1 MSSVISPAEIDFW
14 LDTDK
19 YANYFDE
26 QLVQS
31 NQSLVFNIDMV
42 RLSSIRKAIANFVRI
57 LTRQSVPVYFHDGKD
72 NFNLG
77 GKSIYITAK
86 ITSKHDFDV
95 AVGQALHEAAHTLK
109 TDFEEVKLAW
119 TNIPHNIFQLSDSK
133 NIRRASLEKF
143 IHTMW
148 NVIEDRYI
156 DNYVFN
162 SAPGYRGYYVSLYD
176 RFWNCPEVDEYLLSD
191 LFRYPSL
198 DSYRFRITNFTNENT
213 DLLALPR
220 LDDIADVIDIEHID
234 RLHTT
239 RDRIKTALKVVE
251 IVLNCLD
258 KQESEDQQ
266 GMPAKGQGKSKSKD
280 TIAKP
285 EDFFD
290 FGDSEKPEEPSEK
303 SEKTPKSSGPSNNKK
318 EEKMDDKPFDAD
330 ADSDEDEDVDVG
342 KKMVDEISDVISG
355 RDDEPEKLNENKE
368 AVNKIADGDVSPIVE
383 KQIKNIMEQ
392 QRKFLL
398 GEFPKENVTPQQKE
412 LLDLIEKHGIILV
425 KVDAPVVLSGDDK
438 NLKVDC
444 IVVQKM
450 TKDLIT
456 SGTDVFPLC
465 GAMKM
470 GDETPEPPKEVAD
483 AVKKGILLGTKL
495 GRKLQIR
502 NEINPIKTIRKK
514 CGKINKRQLHE
525 AAFDAEDLFYVVK
538 IDEHNKATLHIT
550 VDASGSMS
558 GRKWIQT
565 MTSVVA
571 ICKAASMIDNVHV
584 TVSFR
589 STQVS
594 GEICLPYVVLAYDS
608 KIDKFSKVRT
618 LFPYLSPN
626 GYTPEGLAFGAIM
639 NMFEKITPD
648 EQDRYFLNLSDGEPF
663 YGLRVPSTGL
673 TIQYTDQVGVTHTKS
688 QVDKIKRLGVEI
700 LSYFIE
706 DSFYSRNKKRPEEMT
721 AEQKKEFKETQDRM
735 DNSPLRKNFRKMYG
749 KNAQFINVESIVDL
763 ARTINGLFLTR
774 NSEKRS

>member
-1 MSSVISPAEIDFW
+1 MSSIVSPAEVDFW
-14 LDTDK
+14 LDSDK
-19 YANYFDE
+19 YANYFEE
-26 QLVQS
+26 QLDKS
-31 NQSLVFNIDMV
+31 NQSLIFNIDMV
-42 RLSSIRKAIANFVRI
+42 RLSSVRKAIANFVRI
-57 LTRQSVPVYFHDGKD
+57 LTRRNIPVYFNDMD
-72 NFNLG
+72 ANVNFG
-77 GKSIYITAK
+77 GKVIYISAK
-86 ITSKHDFDV
+86 ITTKHDFDV
-95 AVGQALHEAAHTLK
+95 VVGQALHEAAHTLK

-143 IHTMW
+143 IHTIW

-156 DNYVFN
+156 DNYVFDA
-162 SAPGYRGYYVSLYD
+162 APGYRGYYVALYD
-176 RFWNCPEVDEYLLSD
+176 KFWHCPEIDEYLLSD

-220 LDDIADVIDIEHID
+220 LDDIADVIDISNIG
-234 RLHTT
+234 RLHNT

-258 KQESEDQQ
+258 KQDPSTGVPE
-266 GMPAKGQGKSKSKD
+266 KGQGKSKNKNGL
-280 TIAKP
+280 ANP

-290 FGDSEKPEEPSEK
+290 FGDSEKSEKKDKPEEKQKE
-303 SEKTPKSSGPSNNKK
+303 KSSGGGGGGKK
-318 EEKMDDKPFDAD
+318 EEKKEDLGDEPF
-330 ADSDEDEDVDVG
+330 ENNEEEDVDVG
-342 KKMVDEISDVISG
+342 KKMVDEISDVMSG
-355 RDDEPEKLNENKE
+355 RDEEPENLNENKDI
-368 AVNKIADGDVSPIVE
+368 VNKIAGEDVSPMVE
-383 KQIKNIMEQ
+383 KQIKGIMEQ

-398 GEFPKENVTPQQKE
+398 GEFPKESVTPQQKE
-412 LLDLIEKHGIILV
+412 LLNLIEKHGIILV

-450 TKDLIT
+450 TKELIT
-456 SGTDVFPLC
+456 SGIDIFPLC
-465 GAMKM
+465 GAMKL
-470 GDETPEPPKEVAD
+470 GDGFPEPPKEVSE
-483 AVKKGILLGTKL
+483 AVKKGILIGTKL

-502 NEINPIKTIRKK
+502 NEINPIKTVRKK

-558 GRKWIQT
+558 GKKWHQT
-565 MTSVVA
+565 MTAVVA

-594 GEICLPYVVLAYDS
+594 GMLCLPYVVLAYDS
-608 KIDKFSKVRT
+608 SCDKFSKVRT

-639 NMFEKITPD
+639 NLFEKITPD

-663 YGLRVPSTGL
+663 YGLRVPETGL
-673 TIQYTDQVGVTHTKS
+673 TIQYTDQVGVNHTKA
-688 QVDKIKRLGVEI
+688 QVDKIRRLGVEI

-706 DSFYSRNKKRPEEMT
+706 NSYFKKNKKSSEEMT
-721 AEQKKEFKETQDRM
+721 PEEKEENKKMQEAL

-774 NSEKRS
+774 SSEKRT